1 MKKTTLPLLLA
12 LVAGITATT
21 CTSSLRAQTSNWDF
35 NYSGSIVRWTAPQTG
50 SYQIT
55 AYGAQGGGDWGFGG
69 SGAIMSGTFH
79 LNEGNVLNIL
89 VGGQGARGGQDYVN
103 NYYSPSGG
111 GGSFVAGGLGGPS
124 SLLVVAGGGGGVDPY
139 TEKSTDTG
147 AADAS
152 TGTSGKHATGTYR
165 SSQEGAGGTDGSGGT
180 IGIDSAN
187 DGGGGGGGGFS
198 GNGGSHVGGGK
209 AQGGFAY
216 LNGGAGGA
224 GGSTFGYAP
233 PNGGFGGG
241 GGGGAESGIGIATA
255 PGGGGGY
262 SGGGGAGAKNHAK
275 GQSKSAGGGGSY
287 LAPSATDI
295 SKSVGNTG
303 YGLVTIDLVTSAAT
317 PTLSFYQPSF
327 TFDYSPMSQFRLK
340 AFSSSPGAITFAS
353 GDSSLITILGDVA
366 TIKGA
371 GQTIITATVAAAP
384 GFYSHSDYVPVTVN
398 KSRLWLRFVSP
409 SSIVY
414 AKRKPL
420 TLKTNLY
427 PYLPADGGAGGVADT
442 SSDPSVISING
453 NKATALKKGIV
464 TITASVPA
472 TVNHLRATAKQVV
485 TVK

>member
-1 MKKTTLPLLLA
+1 
-12 LVAGITATT
+12 
-21 CTSSLRAQTSNWDF
+21 
-35 NYSGSIVRWTAPQTG
+35 
-50 SYQIT
+50 
-55 AYGAQGGGDWGFGG
+55 
-69 SGAIMSGTFH
+69 MSGTFH
-79 LNEGNVLNIL
+79 LNQGNVLNIL
-89 VGGQGARGGQDYVN
+89 VGGQGAVGGSDYVG
-103 NYYSPSGG
+103 NYYAPSGG

-124 SLLVVAGGGGGVDPY
+124 SLLVAAGGGGGVDPWS
-139 TEKSTDTG
+139 EKSTDTE
-147 AADAS
+147 AANAS
-152 TGTSGKHATGTYR
+152 TGTSGKHATGTDR
-165 SSQEGAGGTDGSGGT
+165 SNQEGAGGTDGSGGT
-180 IGIDSAN
+180 IGSDSAN

-198 GNGGSHVGGGK
+198 GDGGSHLGGGK

-224 GGSTFGYAP
+224 GGGAFGVAP

-295 SKSVGNTG
+295 SMSVGNAG

-317 PTLSFYQPSF
+317 PTLSFWQPSF
-327 TFDYSPMSQFRLK
+327 TFDYSPTMSQFRLK
-340 AFSSSPGAITFAS
+340 AFSSSTGAITFAS
-353 GDSSLITILGDVA
+353 GDSSIISIVGDVA

-414 AKRKPL
+414 SKRKPL
-420 TLKTNLY
+420 TLKTTVF
-427 PYLPADGGAGGVADT
+427 PTTALPADGLVTYT

-472 TVNHLRATAKQVV
+472 TANYFHAMATQVV

>member
-35 NYSGSIVRWTAPQTG
+35 NYSGSIVQWTAPQTG

-303 YGLVTIDLVTSAAT
+303 YGLVTIDLVTS
-317 PTLSFYQPSF
+317 LSFYQPSF

-427 PYLPADGGAGGVADT
+427 PYLPADGGAGGVAYT

-472 TVNHLRATAKQVV
+472 TVNHLSATATQVV